1 ADHAPRTAALRAAV
15 PAKELETRLSQSL
28 DPEGQVLDGAS
39 RGVARARRAVR
50 EARHRLVE
58 RLAAI
63 LGALDP
69 SERAPDAAATVRA
82 GRYAI
87 PVRGTAWAKDGGLEH
102 DEPDNGST
110 LFVQPAEAIGLGNP

>member
-1 ADHAPRTAALRAAV
+1 PVAARPAAAHLGRLADHAPRTAALRAAV

-69 SERAPDAAATVRA
+69 SERAPDAAVTVRG
-82 GRYAI
+82 GRYVI
-87 PVRGTAWAKDGGLEH
+87 P
-102 DEPDNGST
+102 
-110 LFVQPAEAIGLGNP
+110 